1 MLMAKKATTLLVPV
15 EKYLSAGVHIGT
27 VFRTGFM
34 KEYVFK
40 TRPDR
45 LNVMDIQKIDYKIRI
60 AGHFLSYYEPG
71 RIVVVA
77 RRKYAHAPVKAF
89 AEVTGARAV
98 LGRFVPG
105 TFTNPEGKEYIEP
118 DVVVVTDPVADREAI
133 VEASRVC
140 IPVVA
145 ICNTNN
151 VTTNI
156 DLVIPGNNRGKRA
169 LALIY
174 WLLAREYLLN
184 RGVIKNYDE
193 FNAPLEKFE
202 GAK

>member
-1 MLMAKKATTLLVPV
+1 MAKKPSTLLVPV

-27 VFRTGFM
+27 IYRTGFM

-60 AGHFLSYYEPG
+60 AGHFLSYYPPES
-71 RIVVVA
+71 IVVVA
-77 RRKYAHAPVKAF
+77 RRKYAWNPVKAF
-89 AEVTGARAV
+89 SEVTGARAI

-105 TFTNPEGKEYIEP
+105 TFTNPEGKEYMEP
-118 DVVVVTDPVADREAI
+118 GVVVVTDPVADREAI
-133 VEASRVC
+133 VEASRICV
-140 IPVVA
+140 PVVA

-151 VTTNI
+151 VITNI
-156 DLVIPGNNRGKRA
+156 DLVIPGNNRGRRA

-184 RGVIKNYDE
+184 RGTIKSYDE
-193 FNAPLEKFE
+193 FTVPLEKFE
-202 GAK
+202 GGK